1 MTKALRVSAAR
12 AALEEIVEAGRKS
25 ERQERVSTGG
35 LLQQRKRNL
44 SYEEIREL
52 AGYHAERG
60 SLPPGYS
67 NTQASHI
74 REPARQR
81 RKPP

>member
-1 MTKALRVSAAR
+1 MTKARHVSAVR
-12 AALEEIVEAGRKS
+12 AALDEIVEAGRKS
-25 ERQERVSTGG
+25 ERQEGVSLGG

-60 SLPPGYS
+60 SLPPG
-67 NTQASHI
+67 
-74 REPARQR
+74 
-81 RKPP
+81 

>member
-25 ERQERVSTGG
+25 ERQERVSLGG

-44 SYEEIREL
+44 SYEEMREL

-60 SLPPGYS
+60 SLPPGFWGGFR
-67 NTQASHI
+67 NDFV
-74 REPARQR
+74 
-81 RKPP
+81 KGF